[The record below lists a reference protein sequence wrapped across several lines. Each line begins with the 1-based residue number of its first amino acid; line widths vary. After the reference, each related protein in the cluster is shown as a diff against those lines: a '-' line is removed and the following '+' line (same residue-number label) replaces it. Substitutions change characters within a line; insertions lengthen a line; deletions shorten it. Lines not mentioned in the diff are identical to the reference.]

1 MTALAENERLKQV
14 LAAVQRAG
22 GSPFIARKTDEG
34 VRIEGI

>member
-1 MTALAENERLKQV
+1 MIALAENERLKQV
-14 LAAVQRAG
+14 LEAVQRAG